1 MTAVLTIVGRPNVGK
16 STLFNRLSRSRNS
29 LVDDEPGI
37 TRDRL
42 YASVRWN
49 DKAFTL
55 IDTGGYGDINNEPL
69 IDQIKSQVMIAIQE
83 ADKIIFMVDGREGI
97 LPGDEDINNLL
108 RRSGKEVLLAVNKV
122 DGPEHDSLCLDFY
135 QLGLEKIYPL
145 SAAHGYGLKDLME
158 ALTIDLPAAIPES
171 ENGEDL
177 RVAVLGRPNAG
188 KSSLVNRL
196 LGFERLLVSELP
208 GTTRDSIDI
217 LVQKKD
223 KKYLFI
229 DTAGIRRKARVK
241 KKIDKFS
248 MIKSLKSIDRC
259 HIAIIVLD
267 AMAGVTEQDA
277 RICGYAYERGRG
289 IILAVNKW
297 DLVKNNVEARRKL
310 NDAIER
316 QLRFISFAP
325 RINLSA
331 LTGERTSRLLGK
343 IDLVHNQFCLRVN
356 TGLVNRTMEQIVMK
370 KPPPIVGR
378 NRLRIYYL
386 TQTGIRPPSFV
397 AFVNRP
403 DLIHFSY
410 KRFLVNQFR
419 ERFDLKNT
427 PIRLIFRKRS

>member
-1 MTAVLTIVGRPNVGK
+1 MTAIITIIGRPNVGK

-55 IDTGGYGDINNEPL
+55 IDTGGYENIDNEPL
-69 IDQIKSQVMIAIQE
+69 IDRIKSQVMIAVQE
-83 ADKIIFMVDGREGI
+83 ADKIIFMVDGREG
-97 LPGDEDINNLL
+97 LMPGDENINNLL
-108 RRSGKEVLLAVNKV
+108 RRSGKEMLLAVNKV
-122 DGPEHDSLCLDFY
+122 DGPEHESLYLDFY
-135 QLGLEKIYPL
+135 QLGIEKIYPL

-158 ALTIDLPAAIPES
+158 ALTVDLPAAGHET
-171 ENGEDL
+171 ENDEDL

-217 LVQKKD
+217 LIQKKD

-259 HIAIIVLD
+259 HIAIIVVD

-289 IILAVNKW
+289 IILTVNKW
-297 DLVKNNVEARRKL
+297 DLIKNNPDAKQKL
-310 NDAIER
+310 NNAIER
-316 QLRFISFAP
+316 QLKFISFAP

-331 LTGERTSRLLGK
+331 LTGEKISRLYEK
-343 IDLVHNQFCLRVN
+343 IDLVHDQFCMRVN
-356 TGLVNRTMEQIVMK
+356 TGFLNRTIEQIIMK
-370 KPPPIVGR
+370 KPPPMVGR
-378 NRLRIYYL
+378 NRLKIYYS
-386 TQTGIRPPSFV
+386 TQTRIRPPTFV

-410 KRFLVNQFR
+410 KRFLVNQLR
-419 ERFDLKNT
+419 ECFNLNNT
-427 PIRLIFRKRS
+427 PISLIFRKRS